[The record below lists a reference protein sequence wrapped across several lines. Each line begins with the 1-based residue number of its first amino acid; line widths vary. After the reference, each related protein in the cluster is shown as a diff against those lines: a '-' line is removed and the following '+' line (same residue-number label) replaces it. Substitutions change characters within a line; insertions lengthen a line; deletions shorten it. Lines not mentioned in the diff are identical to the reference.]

1 MHLKII
7 PIIIDRTS
15 IITIVEVVDSV
26 VGEIVVVV
34 GMYELSPVIVVV
46 VRATPLMCVLQHLAL
61 GGKRPTNSLV
71 TYKTPKASNN
81 KS

>member
-7 PIIIDRTS
+7 PIIINRNS
-15 IITIVEVVDSV
+15 IISIVEVDDSMV
-26 VGEIVVVV
+26 VKIVVVV

-46 VRATPLMCVLQHLAL
+46 VRATPLMCVQQHLAL

-71 TYKTPKASNN
+71 TYEMPKASNN

>member
-26 VGEIVVVV
+26 VVEIVVVV

-61 GGKRPTNSLV
+61 GGKQPTNSLV
-71 TYKTPKASNN
+71 TYEMPKASNN

>member
-26 VGEIVVVV
+26 VVEIVVVV

-46 VRATPLMCVLQHLAL
+46 VRATPLMCVLQHLGL

-71 TYKTPKASNN
+71 TYETPKASNN

>member
-7 PIIIDRTS
+7 PIIIDRTL

-26 VGEIVVVV
+26 VGKIVVVV

-71 TYKTPKASNN
+71 TYEMPKASNN

>member
-1 MHLKII
+1 M
-7 PIIIDRTS
+7 
-15 IITIVEVVDSV
+15 VV
-26 VGEIVVVV
+26 EIVVVV
-34 GMYELSPVIVVV
+34 GMYELSSVIVVV

-71 TYKTPKASNN
+71 TYETPKASNN

>member
-26 VGEIVVVV
+26 VVEIVVVV

-46 VRATPLMCVLQHLAL
+46 VRATPLMCVQQRLAL

-71 TYKTPKASNN
+71 TYETPKASNN

>member
-71 TYKTPKASNN
+71 TYETPKASNN

>member
-26 VGEIVVVV
+26 VVKIVVVV
-34 GMYELSPVIVVV
+34 GMYELSPVIVVM
-46 VRATPLMCVLQHLAL
+46 VRAIPLICVLQHLAL

-71 TYKTPKASNN
+71 IYVTHKASNN